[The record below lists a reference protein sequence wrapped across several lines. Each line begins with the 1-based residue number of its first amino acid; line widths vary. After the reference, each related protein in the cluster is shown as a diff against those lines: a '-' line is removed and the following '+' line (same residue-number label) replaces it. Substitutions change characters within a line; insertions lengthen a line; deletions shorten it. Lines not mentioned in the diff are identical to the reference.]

1 MDNLSPLERS
11 ERMALVKNKNTK
23 LELTVRRLIFAMG
36 YRYRLHDSSLPGKP
50 DLVFKSKGKV
60 IFIHGC
66 FWHRHKNCSLARL
79 PKSNLDFWEPKLQKN
94 LKRDKEVQ
102 IKLKKMKMKYLI
114 IWECDI
120 KNKERLSKQII
131 DFLENSK

>member
-1 MDNLSPLERS
+1 MLKIKIPE
-11 ERMALVKNKNTK
+11 
-23 LELTVRRLIFAMG
+23 LELTVRRLIFSMG
-36 YRYRLHDSSLPGKP
+36 YRYRLHDSSLPGKH
-50 DLVFKSKGKV
+50 LVFKSKGKV

-79 PKSNLDFWEPKLQKN
+79 PKSNLNFWEPKLQKN

-120 KNKERLSKQII
+120 KNKEKLSKQII
-131 DFLENSK
+131 DFLEN